1 MRKLDQII
9 ARFVDDVVALV
20 KEAAADGLG
29 QVLAE
34 EARHRRT
41 RRLDGEAVIAAQ
53 PAADRGPSRPARP
66 AREPVSRSA
75 VGNANADLPSP
86 AAAGEITD
94 PQWLLAMGAPARAV
108 VEDPRSEAAATGPE
122 SLEGP
127 TSTVREAAPSPVR
140 LRDNETLARVSGAG
154 VVIRRSR

>member
-29 QVLAE
+29 KILAE

-41 RRLDGEAVIAAQ
+41 HRLDGEAVIAAQ
-53 PAADRGPSRPARP
+53 PAADRDPPRPARP

-94 PQWLLAMGAPARAV
+94 PQWLLAMGAPAPAL
-108 VEDPRSEAAATGPE
+108 VEEHSREATATEPE
-122 SLEGP
+122 SPEGP
-127 TSTVREAAPSPVR
+127 ASTVREAAHSPVR